1 MRRPVEGKSMLDPE
15 PDRRLHRQPRKVGRR
30 NPRGLAGLVQI
41 TARNAVYHTGPE
53 QQRELLAD
61 LTVRGADHVAGTGEQ
76 TGEPGD
82 EHLHAGLF
90 GGLPD
95 GGLPDVDP
103 TSRQLPGAA
112 VTAAHE

>member
-1 MRRPVEGKSMLDPE
+1 MRRPVEAKSMLDPE
-15 PDRRLHRQPRKVGRR
+15 PDPRLHRQPRKVCQR

-41 TARNAVYHTGPE
+41 TARDAADRTGPE

-61 LTVRGADHVAGTGEQ
+61 LTVRGADHVAGIGEQ

-82 EHLHAGLF
+82 EYLHAGLF
-90 GGLPD
+90 GGLPDGGLD

-103 TSRQLPGAA
+103 TSRQLP
-112 VTAAHE
+112 